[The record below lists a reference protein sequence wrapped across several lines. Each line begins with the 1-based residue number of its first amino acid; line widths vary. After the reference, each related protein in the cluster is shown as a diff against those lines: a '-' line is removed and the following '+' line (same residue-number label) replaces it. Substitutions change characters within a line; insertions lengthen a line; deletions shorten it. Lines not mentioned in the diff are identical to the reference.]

1 MCIRDRFRTQP
12 GITLGTGEG
21 GNAFGDRVFVRGF
34 DARNDVYIDGVRD
47 PGVSSREMFATQ
59 QIEILKGPS
68 STFGG
73 RGTTGGAI
81 SLISKQPKAY
91 NITSVET
98 TIGTQDTK
106 RITIDTTKI
115 INDEISVRL
124 NLMGH
129 DGEIAG
135 RDHTYNCLLYTSRCV

>member
-1 MCIRDRFRTQP
+1 
-12 GITLGTGEG
+12 
-21 GNAFGDRVFVRGF
+21 
-34 DARNDVYIDGVRD
+34 
-47 PGVSSREMFATQ
+47 MFATQ

-91 NITSVET
+91 NVTSVDT

-135 RDHTYNCLLYTSRCV
+135 RDHTYNKRFGCLLYTSHG